1 MYVVALLKI
10 DSPINNFKYFSEV
23 FRISFP
29 WNDNKKLDI
38 VTATGLEP
46 TTT

>member
-1 MYVVALLKI
+1 MFSFQLTKATETGISDAHLL
-10 DSPINNFKYFSEV
+10 
-23 FRISFP
+23 ISAYMKTP
-29 WNDNKKLDI
+29 

>member
-1 MYVVALLKI
+1 MSYAMLHVLCR
-10 DSPINNFKYFSEV
+10 YFR
-23 FRISFP
+23 FISFCQSFQ
-29 WNDNKKLDI
+29 LMLLLLS

>member
-1 MYVVALLKI
+1 MQTIKKKI
-10 DSPINNFKYFSEV
+10 NIQIYLVINIHVK
-23 FRISFP
+23 
-29 WNDNKKLDI
+29 

>member
-1 MYVVALLKI
+1 MGLPRIDFNLRQKIQKTKLK
-10 DSPINNFKYFSEV
+10 
-23 FRISFP
+23 
-29 WNDNKKLDI
+29 KKKKKI